1 MTPNE
6 LLLWLSARKEGSWR
20 QFRAAIERLDLTG
33 AAGSEA
39 ASLPLHLRVYLN
51 LERLAHVEFSSA
63 ESEKDWRIVPPVL
76 ALCRHS
82 DHATGILC
90 GARTPKLLQKV
101 EEAANGLAW
110 ERSQEADCPDIL
122 RFKDAETGVLME
134 AASRAGILCQ
144 PDAPTALLSQL
155 PQIGSL
161 AAFRREPLPASGKE
175 WNVQHL
181 VIERRTAKWQTVTL
195 QEANAPGAQGLFRF
209 TRYQTPQY
217 YLREGRETLALS
229 DAVGKYYLLSRRGRR
244 VLKYDHKQHSLTVPA
259 IFRPP
264 LLTERALILCS
275 GFPPSV
281 SAVHGRPILTYRE
294 IPEEIAGMTAE
305 ILRQDL
311 I

>member
-20 QFRAAIERLDLTG
+20 QFRSAVERLDLEG
-33 AAGSEA
+33 EAANEG

-63 ESEKDWRIVPPVL
+63 ENEKDWRIVPPVL
-76 ALCRHS
+76 ALCGQNN
-82 DHATGILC
+82 HATGILC

-101 EEAANGLAW
+101 EEAAGGLAW
-110 ERSQEADCPDIL
+110 ERSQETDCPDIL
-122 RFKDAETGVLME
+122 RIKDANAGALME

-144 PDAPTALLSQL
+144 PDAPATLLSQL
-155 PQIGSL
+155 PRIGSL
-161 AAFRREPLPASGKE
+161 AAFRHEPLPASGKE

-181 VIERRTAKWQTVTL
+181 IIERRTAKWQNITL
-195 QEANAPGAQGLFRF
+195 QEANAAGAQGLFRF
-209 TRYQTPQY
+209 SRYQVPKY
-217 YLREGRETLALS
+217 YLREDRETLALP
-229 DAVGKYYLLSRRGRR
+229 DAVGKYHLLSRRGRR
-244 VLKYDHKQHSLTVPA
+244 VLKYDRKQHSLTVPA

-281 SAVHGRPILTYRE
+281 SDIRGRPMLTYRE

-305 ILRQDL
+305 ILKQDL